1 LVNES
6 LSTKNLTLGH
16 VRKCSKRTCDYM
28 LAYSAFKSVS
38 VEMSDALQLSN
49 GICNGT
55 DCSGRMK
62 LNLDL
67 IEKTMKVFKT
77 HHNTRDFDVKFIQKL
92 GLNKENLNFVKGVV
106 TKMKVE
112 SS

>member
-1 LVNES
+1 
-6 LSTKNLTLGH
+6 LTLGRVH
-16 VRKCSKRTCDYM
+16 SCSKHAWDYM
-28 LAYSAFKSVS
+28 LAYNAFKSML
-38 VEMSDALQLSN
+38 VEMNDALPVLN

-55 DCSGRMK
+55 GCSGRMK

-77 HHNTRDFDVKFIQKL
+77 HCNMRDFDVKFIRKL